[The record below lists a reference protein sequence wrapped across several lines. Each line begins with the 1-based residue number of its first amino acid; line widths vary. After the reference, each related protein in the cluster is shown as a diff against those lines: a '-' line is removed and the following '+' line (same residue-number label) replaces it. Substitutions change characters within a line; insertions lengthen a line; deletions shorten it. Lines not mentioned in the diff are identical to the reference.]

1 MLQPEDQSSVSGPVG
16 VDIAAISSTL
26 QVTGPELVN
35 IKDELLGQQ
44 QLQYLPVPSDINQST
59 NTTITTNQQRP
70 IPCLTLPA
78 APPSIPSGKIIRYC
92 PKHPAISVTLD
103 GKQLW
108 DDFYH
113 VGTFCG

>member
-1 MLQPEDQSSVSGPVG
+1 MLQPEEQSSVSGPVG

-44 QLQYLPVPSDINQST
+44 QLQYLPVPSDINQAT

-70 IPCLTLPA
+70 IPSLTLP

-92 PKHPAISVTLD
+92 LKHPAISVTLD
-103 GKQLW
+103 GK
-108 DDFYH
+108 
-113 VGTFCG
+113 